1 MKDLK
6 TLAEIVRRENWSIYR
21 IAEFSEGA
29 AREIVLREG
38 NRCSNSYSVAKVFTV
53 AAVGLL
59 RDEGKLTPEEKITE
73 ILRDEIAVSPA
84 AGWESVTLDHLM
96 RHRCGL
102 PRGFLDIDCC
112 DSTSF
117 GRDFLGY
124 TLAQPLNC
132 PPGTERSYSDGA
144 FYLAAR
150 AVENRCGMPLDHF
163 LWERLLEPMGFRE
176 AAFSRCPLGH
186 VLGATGLY
194 LQAEDMVKM
203 GGLWLNGGVWKG
215 KRLLSEEW
223 IALTRERGYEMN
235 PVGSRG
241 DFGKGGMYGQMLLVL
256 PRENRALAWHG
267 HDSGGK
273 EALVSLLTE

>member
-6 TLAEIVRRENWSIYR
+6 TLTEIVRREHWNLYR

-29 AREIVLREG
+29 VEEVVLREG

-53 AAVGLL
+53 AAAGLLWDVGLL
-59 RDEGKLTPEEKITE
+59 NPEEKITE
-73 ILRDEIAVSPA
+73 ILKNEISAPPA
-84 AGWESVTLDHLM
+84 AGWEAVTLDHLM

-117 GRDFLGY
+117 GKDFLAY
-124 TLAQPLNC
+124 TLAQPLLC
-132 PPGTERSYSDGA
+132 PPDTERSYSDGA
-144 FYLAAR
+144 FYLTAR
-150 AVENRCGMPLDHF
+150 AVENRCGMPLDQF

-176 AAFSRCPLGH
+176 AAFSRCPMGH
-186 VLGATGLY
+186 VIGATGLY
-194 LQAEDMVKM
+194 LQAADMVKL
-203 GGLWLNGGVWKG
+203 GGLWLNGGVWNG
-215 KRLLSEEW
+215 RRLLSEDW
-223 IALTRERGYEMN
+223 IARTRERGYEMN

-241 DFGKGGMYGQMLLVL
+241 DFGKSGMNGQMLLVL

-267 HDSGGK
+267 HDSRARD
-273 EALVSLLTE
+273 ALVRLLTE